1 MKKIV
6 NLNQISLMKEKA
18 IILKKE
24 EIKHIIIVAL
34 EFKM

>member
-1 MKKIV
+1 
-6 NLNQISLMKEKA
+6 MKEKA